1 MSCWASLYCRGVSV
15 ATVARLYITHTSNF
29 SFCGDWERLSFIYF
43 FPFLNIFSFYDF
55 VIRLM
60 FISPFFLSFFFLSVA
75 LKFPYVVIGNVILF
89 FFFPDFIFFHDFLAW
104 LMLVSFFLSFLPAFF
119 FQLFLFFF
127 YFPYVAT
134 EIALLFFYLF
144 SKRFSLWLF
153 WYEWCP
159 YLWIISPFF
168 KIFLMFQ
175 LGKLLLLFSL
185 PNFSTTLWCDWC
197 LPSFFFPYFSFFFCF
212 TYVATK
218 KPLLFYFTFFSFLSL
233 SFSTIFFYFVDDCFP
248 FSFLPFLSHFPIL
261 LSTTF
266 LLFFLFLSM
275 VSLIFQTVFKVF
287 LFTSLIFLFFFP
299 FFSFPFLLFSSPI
312 PTLHFPLI
320 WYSTKALFFYIYF
333 KSHLHYVSN
342 CSVFSSPYRI
352 LYWQRTIACFPR
364 YGKLQHY
371 SSPASLKCHAVLLFL
386 INSYFY
392 FFTLFI
398 SWGWGER
405 NPERRTRGNNYI
417 IILLLLT

>member
-15 ATVARLYITHTSNF
+15 VTVARLYITHTSNF

-43 FPFLNIFSFYDF
+43 FPFLNIFFFYDF

-60 FISPFFLSFFFLSVA
+60 FISPFFLSFFFSFSCFKIPLC
-75 LKFPYVVIGNVILF
+75 GNWERYI
-89 FFFPDFIFFHDFLAW
+89 I
-104 LMLVSFFLSFLPAFF
+104 FFLSRLYFLPRFSGLVDVGVLFSFF
-119 FQLFLFFF
+119 PSCFFLSVVSFFFF

-185 PNFSTTLWCDWC
+185 PNFYFLRLYDATDVYLLS
-197 LPSFFFPYFSFFFCF
+197 SFLIFLFFSI
-212 TYVATK
+212 
-218 KPLLFYFTFFSFLSL
+218 LLMWQLRNLYYFYFTFFPFYLCLSLHFFFFTSLMTVSLFLSFL
-233 SFSTIFFYFVDDCFP
+233 FSPIFLFYCLQLFF
-248 FSFLPFLSHFPIL
+248 
-261 LSTTF
+261 
-266 LLFFLFLSM
+266 FFLFLSM

-287 LFTSLIFLFFFP
+287 WFTSLIFLFFFP

-352 LYWQRTIACFPR
+352 LYWQRTIAYFP
-364 YGKLQHY
+364 HY
-371 SSPASLKCHAVLLFL
+371 
-386 INSYFY
+386 N
-392 FFTLFI
+392 
-398 SWGWGER
+398 
-405 NPERRTRGNNYI
+405 
-417 IILLLLT
+417 IILLLLAWNATLFLFSWSIHIFTFLHYLFLEVEVKGTLREGQEGTTRSPFFSC